1 MVDVKGLKESVSEAA
16 GAIAASLGIPVYLVW
31 AIAIGIVVLVGLVAY
46 LVFTGQIWFWLT
58 VLAVGLAVYY
68 GVASGYF
75 LRVIQA
81 MRENPTAYIPLALLP
96 IGLGAYLFFA
106 SPAQPY
112 ADFVITLSYRVT
124 SPPEGSLIAQLVG
137 AAIDVN
143 SIEANVISPSAY
155 LGVPALHQPSFDPE
169 PADRIGAGY
178 YLEVSIGKKR
188 YIFQLRNVS
197 LLSRISG
204 RTTERFFLYSIPLPA
219 DEPSF
224 QMVLTIYENGSPI
237 WSRAFDVVVR

>member
-1 MVDVKGLKESVSEAA
+1 MVRLKDIGSAA
-16 GAIAASLGIPVYLVW
+16 GALAASLGIPVYLVW
-31 AIAIGIVVLVGLVAY
+31 AIAIGILVLVGLIAY

-58 VLAVGLAVYY
+58 VIAVGLAVYY

-75 LRVIQA
+75 LHVIES
-81 MRENPTAYIPLALLP
+81 MRENPSAYLPLALLS

-124 SPPEGSLIAQLVG
+124 SPQQGSLLAQLVG

-143 SIEANVISPSAY
+143 SIDANVISPSAFF
-155 LGVPALHQPSFDPE
+155 GVPALHQPSFDPE

-197 LLSRISG
+197 LLSRLTG
-204 RTTERFFLYSIPLPA
+204 PTTERFFLYSIPLPT
-219 DEPSF
+219 DKPSF
-224 QMVLTIYENGSPI
+224 QIILTIYENGSPI
-237 WSRAFDVVVR
+237 WSRAVDVIVR